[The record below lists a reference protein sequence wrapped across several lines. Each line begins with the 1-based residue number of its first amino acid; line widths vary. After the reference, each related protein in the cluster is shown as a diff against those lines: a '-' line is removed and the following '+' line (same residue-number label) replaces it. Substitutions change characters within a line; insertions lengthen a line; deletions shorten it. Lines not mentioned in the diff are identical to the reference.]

1 MLETRIADM
10 LKAVGIQWNLKGGK
24 RVQPTEED
32 VEKALDE
39 AARVLYNG
47 SIGDRLDVAGLII
60 EKMPNGHDVYV
71 YVGTYQ

>member
-1 MLETRIADM
+1 MLEERIASM
-10 LKAVGIQWNLKGGK
+10 LKAVGIKWNLAGGK
-24 RVQPTEED
+24 RIQPTEED

-47 SIGDRLDVAGLII
+47 KPGDRLDVAGLII
-60 EKMPNGHDVYV
+60 EKRPNGHDVYV